1 MDFLNTIRNN
11 KKIKEFIR
19 FVIIGVIATAIH
31 YGIYFLLG
39 KFNLQYNIAYTLGY
53 GISFIFNFF
62 ASNYFTFKTK
72 PSTEKGV
79 GFALAHAFNYALQM
93 ILLNTFIYL
102 GISNLIAPIFVFAI
116 CIPTNFFIVRFALT
130 KRVSNTSNLFKSIK
144 GYFLGGF
151 IAGIIL
157 FILLYGVKVLNF
169 TNVDWLMNSGDLS
182 QHYLGW
188 EFFRDSA
195 WTFPLGMI
203 KGLGYPF
210 GVAVSYMDSIPL
222 FAIFFKLLNPILPK
236 NFQYFG
242 LFGLLC
248 FGLQGGFTAIIVRK
262 YVENFIIAIIS
273 CGFIVLSPIMLRR
286 MFIHTALGAH
296 WIILCAISIWV
307 YRDYFKTLNSKVIVW
322 SILSVI
328 TVLIHPYFIPMIMV
342 ILLGYLID
350 EFIEYKNIKTPVAIV
365 ISSLF
370 AIVFTFWIIGGFTG
384 ESFESVG
391 LGFFSM
397 NINALV
403 NPQGWSKF
411 ILKDLP
417 LATGGQYEGFQYLG
431 LGLIIMISIA
441 VSIMIYKNIYLKKA
455 SKITIKEFLKNYGSI
470 ILVVII
476 LFILSIS
483 NVITFNNK
491 VVFSYKLPKFIES
504 LLGIFRSTGR
514 LFWPVTYGIS
524 LATLIYLGKNI
535 KNRKIAVVILSIFLV
550 FQVVDIGHVIKNTNK
565 YYKSDIKFE
574 TTLKS
579 DFWKDAGKVFKH
591 VVILPPNTSTFGYF
605 GKYATEYDMTL
616 STGYF
621 ARGPYTK
628 IDTYAEDVIKNL
640 KEGKAEEDTL
650 YIIMEYRTLTDIIMS
665 SPKDMYKAGK
675 VDLYTVLYK
684 NSNIDLKNYSEVKPY
699 NYNQFEKI
707 SFDNYLDELFNLKDN
722 VAMIYAI
729 RDEAFD
735 ALTEEQQGK
744 MKFIGFMEDVKGRY
758 GWSCGGIVVKGKE
771 DFNKEFF
778 KSTPIQMVLNKGTK
792 VGDFNLKR
800 DVEVRSGGANYE
812 VKHSHI
818 LLDGS
823 QYSLDKRGVNIVL
836 YDIKNDKILETATFD
851 THLNN
856 EGYILRWK

>member
-1 MDFLNTIRNN
+1 MDFLNNIKNN

-19 FVIIGVIATAIH
+19 FVIIGFIATAIH

-39 KFNLQYNIAYTLGY
+39 KLNFQYNIAYTLGY

-72 PSTEKGV
+72 PSTESGV
-79 GFALAHAFNYALQM
+79 GFALAHGFNYALQM
-93 ILLNTFIYL
+93 LLLNTFIYL
-102 GISNLIAPIFVFAI
+102 GISSVIAPVFVFAI

-130 KRVSNTSNLFKSIK
+130 RKFSNTSKFFKSVK

-151 IAGIIL
+151 ITGVIL
-157 FILLYGVKVLNF
+157 FILLYGIKVLKF

-222 FAIFFKLLNPILPK
+222 FAILFKFLNPILPK

-262 YVENFIIAIIS
+262 YVENFIIAIVS
-273 CGFIVLSPIMLRR
+273 CGFMVLSPIMLRR

-296 WIILCAISIWV
+296 WIILCSIAIWV
-307 YRDYFKTLNSKVIVW
+307 YRDYFKTLKSKVIVW
-322 SILSVI
+322 WSLSAI
-328 TVLIHPYFIPMIMV
+328 TVLIHPYFIPMIMAM
-342 ILLGYLID
+342 LLVYLID
-350 EFIEYKNIKTPVAIV
+350 EFIEYKDVKSPIAIV
-365 ISSLF
+365 LSSLF

-397 NINALV
+397 NINALF

-411 ILKDLP
+411 ILKAFP

-431 LGLIIMISIA
+431 LGIIIMIPIA
-441 VSIMIYKNIYLKKA
+441 IGIILYKKKA
-455 SKITIKEFLKNYGSI
+455 SKINIKDFFKNYGSV
-470 ILVVII
+470 ILAVII
-476 LFILSIS
+476 LFIVSIS

-491 VVFSYKLPKFIES
+491 VVFSYKLPKFIEG

-524 LATLIYLGKNI
+524 LAIIISLGKNI
-535 KNRKIAVVILSIFLV
+535 KNNKIAAILLSLFLI
-550 FQVVDIGHVIKNTNK
+550 FQVGDISNVLKEKHN
-565 YYKSDIKFE
+565 YYTSDIKFE
-574 TTLKS
+574 TPLKS
-579 DFWKDAGKVFKH
+579 DFWKDAGKIFKH
-591 VVILPPNTSTFGYF
+591 IVILPPNTSTFGYF
-605 GKYATEYDMTL
+605 GKYATEYDMTI

-628 IDTYAEDVIKNL
+628 IDNYAEDVIKNL

-707 SFDNYLDELFNLKDN
+707 SFDNYLDELSNLKDN

-729 RDEAFD
+729 RDESFD
-735 ALTEEQQGK
+735 ALTENQLVK
-744 MKFIGFMEDVKGRY
+744 IKSIGFMEEGKGRY
-758 GWSCGGIVVKGKE
+758 GWSCGGIIVKGKE
-771 DFNKEFF
+771 NFNKEFF

-800 DVEVRSGGANYE
+800 DVEIRSGGANYE

-836 YDIKNDKILETATFD
+836 YDIKNDKVLETATFD